1 MANFRELNLHA
12 ETKEVKVLGGRM
24 YPGSSSPIKIFSFY
38 VRRGKGQKIID
49 VGILDPFR
57 EITESG
63 KAVLFFAYGTDG
75 MG

>member
-1 MANFRELNLHA
+1 
-12 ETKEVKVLGGRM
+12 M